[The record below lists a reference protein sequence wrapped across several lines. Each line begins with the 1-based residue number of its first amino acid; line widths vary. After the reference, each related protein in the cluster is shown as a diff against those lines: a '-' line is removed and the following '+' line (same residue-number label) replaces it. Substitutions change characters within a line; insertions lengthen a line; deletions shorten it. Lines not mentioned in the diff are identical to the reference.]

1 MTVLRVE
8 ATGPLVLVEDGGRP
22 GLGHLGISTSGA
34 ADPLG
39 LAVANAA
46 VGNPLDA
53 AGLEVLVGGLV
64 LRALAPCTVAVGATV
79 HPLAADEVLQVPA
92 RSDLRQ
98 YVALAGGVDV
108 EPVLGSRSYDTLA
121 LLGPP
126 PLAVGDVLRAGTLRG
141 DDLPWSHDGLVRLH
155 PGPRAD
161 HFHPGTVDLLATASW
176 TVSPTSDRTA
186 VRLRGPALIR
196 RTDLELP
203 PEGLLPGAVQV
214 PPDGQPLVFLV
225 DHPVTGGYPVIGVVE
240 RADLRVLAQAAP
252 GSTVSFTA
260 TWDLP

>member
-22 GLGHLGISTSGA
+22 GLAHLGVSASGA

-46 VGNPLDA
+46 VGNRLDA

-64 LRALAPCTVAVGATV
+64 LRALAPCTVAVGPRV
-79 HPLAADEVLQVPA
+79 HDLDADDVVSVTAGPA
-92 RSDLRQ
+92 LRQ
-98 YVALAGGVDV
+98 YVALAGGIDV

-121 LLGPP
+121 QLGPP
-126 PLAVGDVLRAGTLRG
+126 PLAVGDVLRAGTSEG
-141 DDLPWSHDGLVRLH
+141 AGAVWSHDRLVRLH

-161 HFHPGTVDLLATASW
+161 HFHPGTLDLLATAPW

-186 VRLRGPALIR
+186 VRLRGPALVR
-196 RTDLELP
+196 RTQVELP

-214 PPDGQPLVFLV
+214 PPDGQPIVFLV
-225 DHPVTGGYPVIGVVE
+225 DHPVTGGYPVVAVVE

-252 GSTVSFTA
+252 GSAVRFTP
-260 TWDLP
+260 TWDVP